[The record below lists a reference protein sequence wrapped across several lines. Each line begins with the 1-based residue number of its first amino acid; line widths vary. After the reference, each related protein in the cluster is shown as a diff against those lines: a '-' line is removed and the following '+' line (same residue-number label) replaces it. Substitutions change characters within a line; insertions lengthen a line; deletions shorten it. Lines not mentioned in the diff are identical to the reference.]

1 MTTPPPITIAYA
13 IAACFAYAMNYD
25 TPCIC
30 GRLRR
35 TSRALTRHYDE
46 ALAPAGLTIT
56 QFSVMRTLSTM
67 DRPTL
72 VELSDRTAHEKSALW
87 RTLQPLIR
95 QDWVAAEPGRVQR
108 FSLTG
113 VGCERLDLARPLWKT
128 AQSTVSQTLGSRE
141 AALIALLHEVE
152 THV

>member
-1 MTTPPPITIAYA
+1 
-13 IAACFAYAMNYD
+13 MNSD

-35 TSRALTRHYDE
+35 ASRALTRHYDE
-46 ALAPAGLTIT
+46 ALAPVGLTIT
-56 QFSVMRTLSTM
+56 QFSVMRTLSGM
-67 DRPTL
+67 ERPTL
-72 VELSDRTAHEKSALW
+72 AELSDRTAHEKSALW

-95 QDWVAAEPGRVQR
+95 QQWVEAAPGRAQT
-108 FSLTG
+108 FTLTG
-113 VGCERLDLARPLWKT
+113 LGRERLGLAHPLWSA
-128 AQSTVSQTLGSRE
+128 AQATVSQTLGPRE